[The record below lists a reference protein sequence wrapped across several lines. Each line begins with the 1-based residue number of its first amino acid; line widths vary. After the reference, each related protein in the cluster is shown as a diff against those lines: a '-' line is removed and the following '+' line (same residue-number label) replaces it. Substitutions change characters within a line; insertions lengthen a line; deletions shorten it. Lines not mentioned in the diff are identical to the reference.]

1 MKGRLYPMKKVY
13 VVESYIKYEG
23 TEIIA
28 VYDTYKKAKAHVDDI
43 LPMARSLEVD
53 GRYEFIDYFFIKE
66 YEPHKEYDFENG
78 PETWSFEV

>member
-1 MKGRLYPMKKVY
+1 MKIVY

-28 VYDTYKKAKAHVDDI
+28 VYDTYKKAKAHVDDV
-43 LPMARSLEVD
+43 LPMARSLEIENP
-53 GRYEFIDYFFIKE
+53 YEFIDYFFIKE
-66 YEPHKEYDFENG
+66 YELGKEYNWEND